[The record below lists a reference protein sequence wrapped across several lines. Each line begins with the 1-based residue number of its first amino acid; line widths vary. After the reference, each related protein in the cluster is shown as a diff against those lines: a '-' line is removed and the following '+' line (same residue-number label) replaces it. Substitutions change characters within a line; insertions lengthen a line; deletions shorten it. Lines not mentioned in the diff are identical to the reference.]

1 MDQDGTWGT
10 NIEMLSLAH
19 LLPCRTQETTL
30 MLGCI
35 RKKPYVPIYMGS
47 LSILGK
53 KRVGPWLEVAS
64 LFNFL
69 TTLLN

>member
-53 KRVGPWLEVAS
+53 KRVGP
-64 LFNFL
+64 
-69 TTLLN
+69 